1 VGYTLTERSKSQAI
15 RNFLGIGNMQR
26 KVLAGLL
33 DKWLHAVEES

>member
-1 VGYTLTERSKSQAI
+1 
-15 RNFLGIGNMQR
+15 LGIGNMQR